1 MSIKPPKI
9 PRDEF
14 AKVLRGLEDSKK
26 YIEAALEQLSH
37 IHPLDWFQDLKPA
50 ALYELTLAFSL
61 FAVPAALIA
70 ALFVESS
77 FLPVFSKRCL
87 QISLIVGCISQP
99 FAVRTLGRSLINW
112 LVGDHRAGKFV
123 LRYLSVLIAFFVSV
137 LACTSKF
144 PPLQS
149 HIRPNG
155 RCMSS
160 APFSVPHSCSR
171 H

>member
-50 ALYELTLAFSL
+50 ALYEWTLAFSL

-87 QISLIVGCISQP
+87 QLSLWTC
-99 FAVRTLGRSLINW
+99 
-112 LVGDHRAGKFV
+112 
-123 LRYLSVLIAFFVSV
+123 
-137 LACTSKF
+137 
-144 PPLQS
+144 
-149 HIRPNG
+149 
-155 RCMSS
+155 
-160 APFSVPHSCSR
+160 PHF
-171 H
+171 